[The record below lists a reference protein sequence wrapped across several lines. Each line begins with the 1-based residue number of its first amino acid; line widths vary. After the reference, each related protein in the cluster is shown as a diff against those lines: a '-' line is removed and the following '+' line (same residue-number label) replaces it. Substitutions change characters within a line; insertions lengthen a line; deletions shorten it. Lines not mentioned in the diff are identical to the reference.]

1 MGGRR
6 SAAVSLLALALL
18 GIYAGSLLAIGLTRD
33 WRLLH
38 EDNGALHSTFAL
50 SHIRLGIERTRAHDL
65 FFDPRTGRGVVYG
78 HHPPGVALL
87 VAAAFALT
95 GSDAPWVA
103 RLVPIAFHLGS
114 VFLMVRLLARVVPW
128 TDAVVGGVLMAT
140 LPMGS
145 YFGRMV
151 NYEAPG
157 LFAALLQ
164 LNGYAACKQGRSR
177 EGWLMLCGGTLF
189 GGLVD
194 WAPLFFAAAI
204 ALAEIGLG
212 ARWGRR
218 SRGVPAAAL
227 ASALAVAAFDVWH
240 LSFAAHGSPPLI
252 DGVMASQWPAS
263 WRAIR
268 PTAFALSQAEVTVH
282 YFTRSG
288 LIAEVLAVCA
298 LLDPRAET
306 ALDLAGTGDGDLL
319 KRLLAISGG
328 AAGAYVLAAPSWAQV
343 HAYWQ
348 FYALPFV
355 ITSMVL
361 FWRALRRVAAGRHR
375 AIGRL
380 LLCAFVVEVIW
391 TSASTLH
398 YRHST
403 PSAHAIRQT
412 AEFRANYLAPLSRGV
427 E

>member
-6 SAAVSLLALALL
+6 SAAVSILALALV
-18 GIYAGSLLAIGLTRD
+18 GICASTLLAIGLTRD

-65 FFDPRTGRGVVYG
+65 FFDPRTGDGVVYG
-78 HHPPGVALL
+78 HHPPAVALL
-87 VAAAFALT
+87 VASAFALT

-103 RLVPIAFHLGS
+103 RLVPIGFHLGS
-114 VFLMVRLLARVVPW
+114 LFLMVRLLRRVMPW
-128 TDAVVGGVLMAT
+128 TDALVGGVLMAT

-157 LFAALLQ
+157 LFAVLLQ
-164 LNGYAACKQGRSR
+164 LNGYAACKQSPSR
-177 EGWLMLCGGTLF
+177 GGWLMLCGGIVF
-189 GGLVD
+189 GGLID
-194 WAPLFFAAAI
+194 WAPLFFALAI

-212 ARWGRR
+212 PRWGGR

-227 ASALAVAAFDVWH
+227 ASAVAVAAFDVWH
-240 LSFAAHGSPPLI
+240 LSFAAHGSAPLI
-252 DGVMASQWPAS
+252 DGVMGSQWPAS
-263 WRAIR
+263 WRAVR
-268 PTAFALSQAEVTVH
+268 PMAFALSQVEVTVH

-298 LLDPRAET
+298 LLNRRAET
-306 ALDLAGTGDGDLL
+306 ALDLAGTGDGQLL
-319 KRLLAISGG
+319 KRLLTISGG
-328 AAGAYVLAAPSWAQV
+328 AAAAYVLAAPSWAQV

-361 FWRALRRVAAGRHR
+361 LWRTLRRIASGRHR
-375 AIGRL
+375 AVGRL
-380 LLCAFVVEVIW
+380 LLCAVVVEVLW

-398 YRHST
+398 YRHGR

-412 AEFRANYLAPLSRGV
+412 AEFRANFLAPLSRGT